1 MTSSEDVQKT
11 AASSMSNCTPTYQDV
26 GELAE
31 TSSKSVT
38 SALDA
43 MKLKSCSYQKSAGA
57 VGGCSVFMGGCGGAA
72 YAEQSSTG
80 CESINVV
87 SNMMN
92 QVTSQLS
99 CTLNQSSASLTA
111 TAANI
116 QEISFKAGDVS
127 GGSDLNFSNKNSLKT
142 NFVNLSQGTTQKEI
156 AGVITQGIQDTVS
169 QAQATNN
176 EAFSDPTSQKQSAQ
190 LLSDIQSVASST
202 DISSNVSETALSIQ
216 GDQKITIEV
225 GNVTDSSIT
234 ITNDNCFDLVA
245 QNFAYNAIEE
255 VVNNSTVQ
263 QSASALAQTQS
274 QANSGVMSG
283 FSGMIINLLITGVV
297 IGILWYLYK
306 KYMDKPKKK
315 TDKSQKTSQSKPSSS
330 TTTPPPAGPSVAPSP
345 PGGPSASTSFWNSFP
360 SFGFSSSP
368 PPPTGGSSPQ
378 PNRWNSYFPSFGF
391 SSSPTNTSSSGNV
404 PSTSTTSSQ
413 SNASSP
419 GNTIFT
425 ENPMLGH

>member
-1 MTSSEDVQKT
+1 MSTTTSKDVQNT

-31 TSSKSVT
+31 TSQKSVT

-43 MKLKSCSYQKSAGA
+43 MKLKSCSYQKAAGA

-72 YAEQSSTG
+72 FAEQSSTG

-99 CTLNQSSASLTA
+99 CTLNQSSASLSA
-111 TAANI
+111 TAANV
-116 QEISFKAGDVS
+116 QEITFKAGDIS
-127 GGSDLNFSNKNSLKT
+127 DDSDLNFTNKNSLKT
-142 NFVNLSQGTTQKEI
+142 NFVNLSQQSTQKEI
-156 AGVITQGIQDTVS
+156 AGIITQGIQDTVS

-190 LLSDIQSVASST
+190 MLSDIQSVASST
-202 DISSNVSETALSIQ
+202 NVMSNVSETALSIQ

-245 QNFAYNAIEE
+245 QNFAYNAIAE
-255 VVNNSTVQ
+255 VVQNTTVQ
-263 QSASALAQTQS
+263 QSASALSQTQS
-274 QANSGVMSG
+274 QANSGVVSG
-283 FSGMIINLLITGVV
+283 FSGLIINLLITGVV

-306 KYMDKPKKK
+306 KYMGKPKNEKQKK
-315 TDKSQKTSQSKPSSS
+315 TGKSQKQSKS
-330 TTTPPPAGPSVAPSP
+330 TT
-345 PGGPSASTSFWNSFP
+345 
-360 SFGFSSSP
+360 
-368 PPPTGGSSPQ
+368 
-378 PNRWNSYFPSFGF
+378 
-391 SSSPTNTSSSGNV
+391 SSSPTTPPTSRSISSTIS
-404 PSTSTTSSQ
+404 PWRSISTT
-413 SNASSP
+413 
-419 GNTIFT
+419 FLV
-425 ENPMLGH
+425 E

>member
-1 MTSSEDVQKT
+1 MSTTTTEDVQNT

-111 TAANI
+111 TAANV
-116 QEISFKAGDVS
+116 QEITFKAGDIS
-127 GGSDLNFSNKNSLKT
+127 GGSDLNFSQKNSLKT
-142 NFVNLSQGTTQKEI
+142 NFVNLSQQSTQKEI

-202 DISSNVSETALSIQ
+202 NVVSNVSETALSIQ
-216 GDQKITIEV
+216 GDQKIQIEV
-225 GNVTDSSIT
+225 GNITDSSIS
-234 ITNDNCFDLVA
+234 ITNENVFDLVA
-245 QNFAYNAIEE
+245 QNFAYNAIAE
-255 VVNNSTVQ
+255 VVQNTTVQ
-263 QSASALAQTQS
+263 QSASALSQTQS

-297 IGILWYLYK
+297 IGILWYLYT
-306 KYMDKPKKK
+306 KYMAKSKK
-315 TDKSQKTSQSKPSSS
+315 TGKSQKLKSTTSSS
-330 TTTPPPAGPSVAPSP
+330 PTTPPPAGPSVAPSP
-345 PGGPSASTSFWNSFP
+345 PPGGPSAPSSF
-360 SFGFSSSP
+360 
-368 PPPTGGSSPQ
+368 
-378 PNRWNSYFPSFGF
+378 WNSYFPSFGV
-391 SSSPTNTSSSGNV
+391 SSLPPPPPTGAGFRFLCPGAGNV
-404 PSTSTTSSQ
+404 HP
-413 SNASSP
+413 
-419 GNTIFT
+419 
-425 ENPMLGH
+425 